1 MAIIIIWHF
10 QTKHFRRFH
19 VLRWKKL
26 SRVIANSS
34 LGRGLYPLELT
45 QQIAYNSYLV
55 RTFVLGLK
63 MIIDKRKKERERE
76 REREGE
82 ICKGSM
88 IDLKIL
94 KWMWVRLILRYTG
107 KWLMARKKVECVSWR
122 LRRWTKRNKKQMVIY
137 TNEQQL
143 FSIFVHLKYLGL
155 FGWYN
160 PCLSCKKEKTIIKI

>member
-1 MAIIIIWHF
+1 M
-10 QTKHFRRFH
+10 
-19 VLRWKKL
+19 KKL

-63 MIIDKRKKERERE
+63 MIIDKRKKEWERE
-76 REREGE
+76 KREREGE

-94 KWMWVRLILRYTG
+94 KWMWVGLILR
-107 KWLMARKKVECVSWR
+107 
-122 LRRWTKRNKKQMVIY
+122 
-137 TNEQQL
+137 
-143 FSIFVHLKYLGL
+143 
-155 FGWYN
+155 
-160 PCLSCKKEKTIIKI
+160 